1 MSLTA
6 AHNPI
11 TSDGKDGALRRP
23 PNVKPLRPRLTSPGQ
38 RSALFPTNLSMSAPI
53 ICFGQQPCGFF
64 PKRFLFAKIVT
75 ARRLQREIGGE
86 IVFFFHDSDHDPRET
101 VTVLLERHSGREQS
115 FNFEFANKIQKQ
127 FSPLYAKQPVP
138 EWQAKV
144 ARQLPNFV
152 APELVEHFKAVE
164 ASNAADFCRDVYARM
179 GLLEGIRVER
189 SSDPE
194 FRKRAAPID
203 DFFVDAEWKGEKVRA
218 RHRDG
223 TLLLHKGGDNYIE
236 LPRQSFDQTQI
247 SPTRDT
253 RLRWM
258 QSVIRCTHYVAGA
271 GEREYLDEADAP
283 GVTFIERDEISDSG
297 LAYIG
302 D

>member
-1 MSLTA
+1 MST
-6 AHNPI
+6 
-11 TSDGKDGALRRP
+11 
-23 PNVKPLRPRLTSPGQ
+23 
-38 RSALFPTNLSMSAPI
+38 PI

-75 ARRLQREIGGE
+75 ARRLQSEIGGE

-101 VTVLLERHSGREQS
+101 ATVLRAQRTGDQHS
-115 FNFEFANKIQKQ
+115 FNFEFPNKIQKQ
-127 FSPLYAKQPVP
+127 FSPLYAKRLVP
-138 EWQAKV
+138 DWQGKV
-144 ARQLPNFV
+144 ARQLPNYV
-152 APELVEHFKAVE
+152 APERVKDFKSAE
-164 ASNAADFCRDVYARM
+164 GSTAAEFCLDLYRRM
-179 GLLEGIRVER
+179 GLLDRIRVER

-194 FRKRAAPID
+194 FRKRAVVID
-203 DFFVDAEWKGEKVRA
+203 DFFVDVPWEGETVRA

-223 TLLLHKGGDNYIE
+223 KLLLHKGGDKYIE
-236 LPRQSFDQTQI
+236 LPRESFDAAQI

-258 QSVIRCTHYVAGA
+258 QSVVHCTHYVAGA
-271 GEREYLDEADAP
+271 GEREYLNEAEAP
-283 GVTFIERDEISDSG
+283 GVTFVQREEISDSD